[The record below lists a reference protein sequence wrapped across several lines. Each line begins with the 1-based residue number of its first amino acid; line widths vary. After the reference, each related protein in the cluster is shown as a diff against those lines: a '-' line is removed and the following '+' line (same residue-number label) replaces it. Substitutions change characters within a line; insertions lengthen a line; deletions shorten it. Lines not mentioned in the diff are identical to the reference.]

1 MKKIYLILVS
11 LAAIGLS
18 ACSTEDSS
26 TSETGSGSISMQG
39 TLNDTRVTETDAGS
53 GFTVSSST
61 TPNAGSM
68 KTSWASGDL
77 MTVVYDPYNEGTTT
91 SSSTWLAQDF
101 QTSGSTNAGNGF
113 FQSTSSGLTVAQVK
127 GYIDNSA
134 IAMSKSSK
142 ITVSQ
147 VGTGKSI
154 SGTVD
159 LTGQDGT
166 LSNVSNYDLLYAS
179 STQNGVGQ
187 KPFVFNHAMCVLR
200 FDLYNLHTTISSA
213 TITYTPNS
221 STPQLL
227 ASSVAY
233 SYDGSTLT
241 QTSLTNTSS
250 ITVSNSLSVNSSY
263 TASVYIVIPGTAA
276 SSSTTYSG
284 KFAITVT
291 DNNGLTYKTSNVT
304 VSNITF
310 NYGKVYAKSVDLL
323 GVGMYYYADGQ
334 WGWQTTN
341 PRDNGSAA
349 IGLVIST
356 SPGSAAQADGHTN
369 GVAIALNDASD
380 ESSTYTY
387 WSSSYSTPS
396 GVGSYPFPT
405 DTNIPGSWAGLQD
418 MNSGYVGGVTDR
430 SITSVISNGYYA
442 YYYAAH
448 YNVTVATPSTS
459 SKWYLPSAGE
469 WYNMYSAFKLFIAPW
484 YYHSDVDYTYT
495 NLFVQRNEINYSD
508 FCNYF
513 TAAGGT
519 VHTGGAAYMTATE
532 INGQYYFKPSFN
544 NSNWNQ
550 SFTGYGL
557 SFEPG
562 DKKTTAPQVVRA
574 MLSF

>member
-68 KTSWASGDL
+68 KTSWASDDQ

-91 SSSTWLAQDF
+91 SSSTWLAQNF
-101 QTSGSTNAGNGF
+101 QTSGSTNAGKGF

-134 IAMSKSSK
+134 IAMSKNSK

-154 SGTVD
+154 SGTVN
-159 LTGQDGT
+159 LAGQDGT
-166 LSNVSNYDLLYAS
+166 LSNASNYDLLYAS

-213 TITYTPNS
+213 TITYTPS
-221 STPQLL
+221 SGSQLL

-233 SYDGSTLT
+233 TYDGSTLT
-241 QTSLTNTSS
+241 QTSLTNVSS
-250 ITVSNSLSVNSSY
+250 ITVGSSLSVNGTY
-263 TASVYIVIPGTAA
+263 TASVYIVIPG
-276 SSSTTYSG
+276 SSTTYSG
-284 KFAITVT
+284 KFAINVT
-291 DNNGLTYKTSNVT
+291 DINGLIYKTSNVT
-304 VSNITF
+304 VSNMAF
-310 NYGKVYAKSVDLL
+310 NSGKVYAKSVDLL

-341 PRDNGSAA
+341 PRDNGSTA

-356 SPGSAAQADGHTN
+356 SPGSSARADGHTN
-369 GVAIALNDASD
+369 GVAIALKDASVVGANAD
-380 ESSTYTY
+380 Y
-387 WSSSYSTPS
+387 WSTSYTTPS
-396 GVGSYPFPT
+396 GVSYYAFPA
-405 DTNIPGSWAGLQD
+405 NASSVPSLGLLD
-418 MNSGYVGGVTDR
+418 MNSGYVGGITDYP
-430 SITSVISNGYYA
+430 TISNWNNGYYA
-442 YYYAAH
+442 YYFAAH

-469 WYNMYSAFKLFIAPW
+469 WYSLFSAFKLFDTPW
-484 YYHSDVDYTYT
+484 IYYLDADFTYT
-495 NLFVQRNEINYSD
+495 NLYAMRNATNHD
-508 FCNYF
+508 KFNTYF
-513 TAAGGT
+513 TAAGGIALSE
-519 VHTGGAAYMTATE
+519 GYAYMSATE
-532 INGQYYFKPSFN
+532 ISTKYYYKPSFD
-544 NSNWNQ
+544 NS
-550 SFTGYGL
+550 L
-557 SFEPG
+557 SGTTFHGPAISYEPG
-562 DKKTTAPQVVRA
+562 DKKTTKSQQVRA